1 MLERIVLVHG
11 AWHGAWCWDVLV
23 PLLEDKGYEVSALDL
38 PGSGDDRTRR
48 QDVTLKSCI
57 DRVVSVVASGRTP
70 VLMVGHSMGGVPISG
85 AAEHAPG
92 TIGKLVYLAALLPED
107 GETILT
113 AANLGDANAARQPIR
128 ANTADEANEIDPS
141 IACGLFYNTCASD
154 VAARASRRLMPQAL
168 GPLNTP
174 LTLTEDRWGSIP
186 KSYIVC
192 AQDHGLPTV
201 RQHLFCERRADVK
214 KLVMDTDHSPFY
226 SDPEGLARILDREA
240 RG

>member
-1 MLERIVLVHG
+1 MLDRIVLVHG

-38 PGSGDDRTRR
+38 PGSGEDRTRQ
-48 QDVTLKSCI
+48 QDVTLKSYI
-57 DRVVSVVASGRTP
+57 DRVVSVVGSGRMP
-70 VLMVGHSMGGVPISG
+70 VLLVGHSMGGMAISG
-85 AAEHAPG
+85 AAEYAPG
-92 TIGKLVYLAALLPED
+92 TIGKLVYLAALLPKD

-113 AANLGDANAARQPIR
+113 AANPGEASAAPRTFQ
-128 ANTADEANEIDPS
+128 ATTAEEANEIDPS
-141 IACGLFYNTCASD
+141 IAYGLFYKKCPSD
-154 VAARASRRLMPQAL
+154 VAARASRRLTPQAL